1 LAILRESRR
10 SVNPLKG
17 GLTFI
22 EEISKNLLFSNCFI
36 EQEKG
41 EEMKRFEPSYI
52 RNIGTFGHG
61 GEGKTSLVEAIL
73 FDTGENNRLGRVD
86 DGSSIMDF
94 EQEEINRKISIS
106 ASLAHFEWNK
116 YQFYVIDTPGYANF
130 IAEAKASMR
139 VVDGAI
145 IVVGGNSEVKVQTEA
160 VWGYANEFQVPRI
173 LYVGKMD
180 MERADFLKVVE
191 EVRKAFPSQP
201 AVPVQL
207 PIGSNGSFKGVVD
220 LIQRKAYLYRGDGT
234 GQFEVKDVPPEM
246 EEEVNSHR
254 EKLIEMAVEMD
265 DQLME
270 KYLESGEVSTEEVIQ
285 CLRKGTLDRK
295 LVPAVC
301 GSSLQNIGLQPLLDL
316 MPLCFPSPLERGPAQ
331 GKNVK
336 TGEPEAREPKENAPF
351 SAFIFKT
358 IADPFAGKLNLFRV
372 YSGSINADST
382 VYNSKKEVKERIG
395 QIFLLEGKKQKP
407 VGFAS
412 VGDIVAVAK
421 LKETTTGDTFSDE
434 KKPILFEETK
444 LPLPVISYA
453 ITPKTKGD
461 EEKIT
466 SSLARLHEE
475 DPTMMASRDEQT
487 GEILLSGVGQT
498 HVEVIVEKLRRKF
511 GVEVN
516 LSTPKVP
523 YKETIRGTR
532 TGVIYRHKKQTGG
545 RGQFAEVH
553 FDISPLP
560 RGEGFEFENAL
571 VGMNVPRNF
580 VPAVEK
586 GIHEALQSGVVA
598 GYPVVDVKVR
608 FYDGK
613 SHEVD
618 SSEMAFKIA
627 AIMCFKKGVQE
638 ANPVLLEPIMKVEV
652 TAPDE
657 NIGDVIGDLNS
668 RRGRVL
674 RVDSRGNYQVIQ
686 ANVPMSEMLKYAP
699 DLNSKTG
706 GRGTFTM
713 EFSHYEEVP
722 AQLSEKVIAQAK
734 KDKAKED

>member
-1 LAILRESRR
+1 
-10 SVNPLKG
+10 
-17 GLTFI
+17 
-22 EEISKNLLFSNCFI
+22 
-36 EQEKG
+36 
-41 EEMKRFEPSYI
+41 MKQVEPTSI
-52 RNIGTFGHG
+52 RNIGIFGHG

-73 FDTGENNRLGRVD
+73 FDTGENTRLGRVD
-86 DGSSIMDF
+86 DGSSLMDF
-94 EQEEINRKISIS
+94 EPEEINRKISIS
-106 ASLAHFEWNK
+106 ASLSHFEWNK
-116 YQFYVIDTPGYANF
+116 HRFHIIDTPGYANF

-145 IVVGGNSEVKVQTEA
+145 IVVSGNSGVKVQTET
-160 VWGYANEFQVPRI
+160 VWGYANEFQIPRI
-173 LYVGKMD
+173 LCVSKMD
-180 MERADFLKVVE
+180 TERANFLKTVD
-191 EVRKAFPSQP
+191 EVKKTFPSHP

-207 PIGSNGSFKGVVD
+207 PIGGEGNFKGVVD
-220 LIQRKAYLYRGDGT
+220 LIQRKAYLCREDGS
-234 GQFEVKDVPPEM
+234 GQFEHTEVPPDM
-246 EEEVNSHR
+246 KEEVERLR
-254 EKLIEMAVEMD
+254 EKLVETVVEMD

-270 KYLESGEVSTEEVIQ
+270 KYLESGEISIEEIVR
-285 CLRKGTLDRK
+285 CLRKGTMERK

-301 GSSLQNIGLQPLLDL
+301 GSSIRNMGIQPLLDL
-316 MPLCFPSPLERGPAQ
+316 VISCFPSPLERGSVQ
-331 GKNVK
+331 GGNPK
-336 TGEPEAREPKENAPF
+336 TGEPETREPKEDAPF
-351 SAFIFKT
+351 SAFVFKT

-372 YSGSINADST
+372 YSGSVNADST
-382 VYNSKKEVKERIG
+382 LYNSKKDVRERIG

-407 VGFAS
+407 IGFAG

-434 KKPILFEETK
+434 KKPIIFEETK
-444 LPLPVISYA
+444 LPLPMISYA
-453 ITPKTKGD
+453 LTPKSKGD
-461 EEKIT
+461 EDKIT
-466 SSLARLHEE
+466 ASLARIHEE
-475 DPTMMASRDEQT
+475 DPTMMLGRDEQT

-498 HVEVIVEKLRRKF
+498 HVEVIVEKLKRKF

-516 LSTPKVP
+516 LSVPKVP
-523 YKETIRGTR
+523 YKETIRGSK

-553 FDISPLP
+553 FDVSALP
-560 RGEGFEFENAL
+560 RGAGFEFENAL
-571 VGMNVPRNF
+571 TGMNVPRNF

-586 GIHEALQSGVVA
+586 GIAEAMQSGVLA

-627 AIMCFKKGVQE
+627 SIMAFKRGVQE
-638 ANPVLLEPIMKVEV
+638 ANPVLLEPIMKVAV

-674 RVDSRGNYQVIQ
+674 RVDAKGNYQVIE

-722 AQLSEKVIAQAK
+722 AQLAEKVIAQAK
-734 KDKAKED
+734 RDKEKED

>member
-1 LAILRESRR
+1 
-10 SVNPLKG
+10 
-17 GLTFI
+17 
-22 EEISKNLLFSNCFI
+22 
-36 EQEKG
+36 
-41 EEMKRFEPSYI
+41 MKRFEPSHI

-61 GEGKTSLVEAIL
+61 GEGKTSLAEAIL
-73 FDTGENNRLGRVD
+73 FDTGENSRLGRVD

-94 EQEEINRKISIS
+94 EPEEINRKISIS
-106 ASLAHFEWNK
+106 ASLSHFEWDK
-116 YQFYVIDTPGYANF
+116 HQFHIIDTPGYANF

-145 IVVGGNSEVKVQTEA
+145 IVVGGNSGVKVQTET
-160 VWGYANEFQVPRI
+160 VWGYANEFGVPRI
-173 LYVGKMD
+173 LYVSKMD
-180 MERADFLKVVE
+180 MERADFFKVVKE
-191 EVRKAFPSQP
+191 IKKISPSQP
-201 AVPVQL
+201 AIPVQL
-207 PIGSNGSFKGVVD
+207 PIGGEGNFKGVVD
-220 LIQRKAYLYRGDGT
+220 LIQRKAYLYREDGS
-234 GQFEVKDVPPEM
+234 GQFELKEVPPDM
-246 EEEVNSHR
+246 KEEVDRLR
-254 EKLIEMAVEMD
+254 EKLVEAVVEVD

-270 KYLESGEVSTEEVIQ
+270 KYLESGEISTEEIIQ
-285 CLRKGTLDRK
+285 CLRRGTMERR
-295 LVPAVC
+295 LVPALC
-301 GSSLQNIGLQPLLDL
+301 GSSIRNIGIHPLLNL
-316 MPLCFPSPLERGPAQ
+316 MISCFPSPLERGPVQ

-336 TGEPEAREPKENAPF
+336 TGEPEIREPKEDGPF

-372 YSGSINADST
+372 YSGGINADSV
-382 VYNSKKEVKERIG
+382 VYNSKKDVKERIA

-434 KKPILFEETK
+434 KRSIFFEETK
-444 LPLPVISYA
+444 LPLPMITYA
-453 ITPKTKGD
+453 LTPKSKGD
-461 EEKIT
+461 EDKIT
-466 SSLARLHEE
+466 ASLARIHEE
-475 DPTMMASRDEQT
+475 DPTMTMGRDEQT
-487 GEILLSGVGQT
+487 GEVLLSGVGQT
-498 HVEVIVEKLRRKF
+498 HVEVIVEKLKRKF
-511 GVEVN
+511 GVEVT
-516 LSTPKVP
+516 LSVPKVP
-523 YKETIRGTR
+523 YKETIRGSK

-553 FDISPLP
+553 FDISALP
-560 RGEGFEFENAL
+560 RGAGFEFENAL
-571 VGMNVPRNF
+571 SGMNVPRNF

-586 GIHEALQSGVVA
+586 GIAEAMQSGVLA

-627 AIMCFKKGVQE
+627 AIMAFKRGVQE

-652 TAPDE
+652 TVPDE

-674 RVDSRGNYQVIQ
+674 GVEGRGNYQMIQ
-686 ANVPMSEMLKYAP
+686 ANVPMAEMLKYAP

-722 AQLSEKVIAQAK
+722 AQFSEKVIAQAK
-734 KDKAKED
+734 KDKEKEG

>member
-1 LAILRESRR
+1 
-10 SVNPLKG
+10 
-17 GLTFI
+17 
-22 EEISKNLLFSNCFI
+22 
-36 EQEKG
+36 
-41 EEMKRFEPSYI
+41 MKRVEPSHI

-61 GEGKTSLVEAIL
+61 GEGKTSLAEAIL
-73 FDTGENNRLGRVD
+73 FDTGINSRLGRVD
-86 DGSSIMDF
+86 DGSSVMDF
-94 EQEEINRKISIS
+94 EPEEVNRKISIS
-106 ASLAHFEWNK
+106 ASLAHFEWDK
-116 YQFYVIDTPGYANF
+116 HQFHFIDTPGYANF

-145 IVVGGNSEVKVQTEA
+145 IVVGGNSGVKVQTET

-173 LYVGKMD
+173 LYISKMD
-180 MERADFLKVVE
+180 MERSDFFKAVE
-191 EVRKAFPSQP
+191 EMKKAFPTMP

-207 PIGSNGSFKGVVD
+207 PIGGEGNFSGVVD
-220 LIQRKAYLYRGDGT
+220 LIQKKAFLYREDGS
-234 GQFEVKDVPPEM
+234 GQFEPKDIPPDLEK
-246 EEEVNSHR
+246 EADRLR
-254 EKLIEMAVEMD
+254 EKLIETVVEID

-270 KYLESGEVSTEEVIQ
+270 KYLESGEISTEELVQ
-285 CLRKGTLDRK
+285 CLRKGTIERK

-301 GSSLQNIGLQPLLDL
+301 GSSLKNIGIQPLLDL
-316 MPLCFPSPLERGPAQ
+316 MVSCFPSPVEKGPAQ
-331 GKNVK
+331 GRNPK
-336 TGEPEAREPKENAPF
+336 TGEPETREPKEDAPF
-351 SAFIFKT
+351 SAFVFKT

-382 VYNSKKEVKERIG
+382 VYNSKKDVKERIG

-407 VGFAS
+407 VGFAG
-412 VGDIVAVAK
+412 VGDVVAVAK
-421 LKETTTGDTFSDE
+421 LKETTTGDTFCDE
-434 KKPILFEETK
+434 KKPIIFEETK
-444 LPLPVISYA
+444 LPLPAISYA
-453 ITPKTKGD
+453 LTPKSKGD

-466 SSLARLHEE
+466 ASLVRLHEE
-475 DPTMMASRDEQT
+475 DPTMMLGRDEQT

-498 HVEVIVEKLRRKF
+498 HVEVIVEKLKRKF

-523 YKETIRGTR
+523 YKETIRGSKQ
-532 TGVIYRHKKQTGG
+532 GVIYRHKKQTGG

-553 FDISPLP
+553 FDISALP
-560 RGEGFEFENAL
+560 RGTGFEFENAL

-586 GIHEALQSGVVA
+586 GIAEAMQSGVLA

-627 AIMCFKKGVQE
+627 AIMAFKKGVQE

-668 RRGRVL
+668 RRGRVMG
-674 RVDSRGNYQVIQ
+674 VESRGNYQVIQ

-699 DLNSKTG
+699 DLKSMTG

-722 AQLSEKVIAQAK
+722 AQLTEKIIAQVK
-734 KDKAKED
+734 KEKEKES

>member
-1 LAILRESRR
+1 
-10 SVNPLKG
+10 
-17 GLTFI
+17 
-22 EEISKNLLFSNCFI
+22 
-36 EQEKG
+36 
-41 EEMKRFEPSYI
+41 MKRFEPSHI

-73 FDTGENNRLGRVD
+73 FDTGENTRLGRVD
-86 DGSSIMDF
+86 DGSSLMDF
-94 EQEEINRKISIS
+94 EPEEVNRKISIS
-106 ASLAHFEWNK
+106 ASLAHFEWDK
-116 YQFYVIDTPGYANF
+116 HRFYLIDTPGYANF

-139 VVDGAI
+139 VVDGAV
-145 IVVGGNSEVKVQTEA
+145 IVIGGNSEVKVQTET

-173 LYVGKMD
+173 LFVTKMD
-180 MERADFLKVVE
+180 LERADFLKVVE
-191 EVRKAFPSQP
+191 EVGKSFPTFSL
-201 AVPVQL
+201 VPVQL
-207 PIGSNGSFKGVVD
+207 PIGAERHFKGVVD
-220 LIQRKAYLYRGDGT
+220 LIEQKAYVYKEDGS
-234 GQFEVKDVPPEM
+234 GQFEIAEIPEDLR
-246 EEEVNSHR
+246 EEAGRLR
-254 EKLIEMAVEMD
+254 EKMIEAVVEMD

-270 KYLESGEVSTEEVIQ
+270 KYLESGEVSRDEILR
-285 CLRKGTLDRK
+285 CLRKGTIERK
-295 LVPAVC
+295 VVPALC
-301 GSSLQNIGLQPLLDL
+301 GSSLKNIGVQPLLDL
-316 MPLCFPSPLERGPAQ
+316 IIRCFPSPAERGAVQ
-331 GKNVK
+331 GRHPK
-336 TGEPEAREPKENAPF
+336 TGEVVTREPKEDGPL

-372 YSGSINADST
+372 YSGSLNADST
-382 VYNSKKEVKERIG
+382 VYNSKKDVKERIG

-407 VGFAS
+407 IGYVS
-412 VGDIVAVAK
+412 VGDIAAVAK

-434 KKPILFEETK
+434 KNPIVFEETK
-444 LPLPVISYA
+444 LPQPMITYA
-453 ITPKTKGD
+453 ITPKSKGD
-461 EEKIT
+461 EEKIAA
-466 SSLARLHEE
+466 SLARIHEE
-475 DPTMMASRDEQT
+475 DPTMTVGRDEQT

-498 HVEVIVEKLRRKF
+498 HVEVIIEKLRRKF

-523 YKETIRGTR
+523 YKETIRGSKQ
-532 TGVIYRHKKQTGG
+532 GVIYRHKKQTGG

-560 RGEGFEFENAL
+560 RGQGFEFENAL

-586 GIHEALQSGVVA
+586 GILEAMQSGVLA

-627 AIMCFKKGVQE
+627 AIMCFKKGIQE

-652 TAPDE
+652 IAPE
-657 NIGDVIGDLNS
+657 ETIGDVIGDLNS

-674 RVDSRGNYQVIQ
+674 KVDAKGNYQVIQ
-686 ANVPMSEMLKYAP
+686 AHVPMAEMLKYAP

-722 AQLSEKVIAQAK
+722 AQLAEKVIAQAK
-734 KDKAKED
+734 KEKEKED

>member
-1 LAILRESRR
+1 
-10 SVNPLKG
+10 
-17 GLTFI
+17 
-22 EEISKNLLFSNCFI
+22 
-36 EQEKG
+36 
-41 EEMKRFEPSYI
+41 MKRFEPSHI

-61 GEGKTSLVEAIL
+61 GEGKTSLAEAIL
-73 FDTGENNRLGRVD
+73 FDTGENSRLGRVD

-94 EQEEINRKISIS
+94 EPEEINRKISIS
-106 ASLAHFEWNK
+106 ASLSHFEWDK
-116 YQFYVIDTPGYANF
+116 HQFHIIDTPGYANF

-145 IVVGGNSEVKVQTEA
+145 IVVGGNSGVKVQTET
-160 VWGYANEFQVPRI
+160 VWGYANEFGVPRI
-173 LYVGKMD
+173 LYVSKMD
-180 MERADFLKVVE
+180 MERADFFKVVE
-191 EVRKAFPSQP
+191 EVKKISPSQP
-201 AVPVQL
+201 AIPVQL
-207 PIGSNGSFKGVVD
+207 PIGGEGNFKGVVD
-220 LIQRKAYLYRGDGT
+220 LIQRKAYLYREDGS
-234 GQFEVKDVPPEM
+234 GQFELKEVPPDM
-246 EEEVNSHR
+246 KEEVDRLR
-254 EKLIEMAVEMD
+254 EKLVEAVVEVD

-270 KYLESGEVSTEEVIQ
+270 KYLESGEISTEEIIQ
-285 CLRKGTLDRK
+285 CLRRGTMERR
-295 LVPAVC
+295 LVPALC
-301 GSSLQNIGLQPLLDL
+301 GSSIRNIGIHPLLNL
-316 MPLCFPSPLERGPAQ
+316 MISCFPSPLERGPVQ

-336 TGEPEAREPKENAPF
+336 TGEPEIREPKEDGPF
-351 SAFIFKT
+351 SAFVFKT

-372 YSGSINADST
+372 YSGGINADSV
-382 VYNSKKEVKERIG
+382 VYNSKKDVKERIA

-434 KKPILFEETK
+434 KRSIFFEETK
-444 LPLPVISYA
+444 LPLPMITYA
-453 ITPKTKGD
+453 LTPKSKGD
-461 EEKIT
+461 EDKIT
-466 SSLARLHEE
+466 ASLARIHEE
-475 DPTMMASRDEQT
+475 DPTMTMGRDEQT
-487 GEILLSGVGQT
+487 GEVLLSGVGQT
-498 HVEVIVEKLRRKF
+498 HVEVIVEKLKRKF
-511 GVEVN
+511 GVEVT
-516 LSTPKVP
+516 LSIPKVP
-523 YKETIRGTR
+523 YKETIRGSK

-553 FDISPLP
+553 FDISALP
-560 RGEGFEFENAL
+560 RGAGFEFENAL
-571 VGMNVPRNF
+571 SGMNVPRNF

-586 GIHEALQSGVVA
+586 GIAEAMQSGVLA

-627 AIMCFKKGVQE
+627 AIMAFKKGVQE

-652 TAPDE
+652 TVPEE

-674 RVDSRGNYQVIQ
+674 GVEGRGNYQVIQ
-686 ANVPMSEMLKYAP
+686 ANVPMAEMLKYAP

-722 AQLSEKVIAQAK
+722 AQFSEKVIAQAK
-734 KDKAKED
+734 KDKEKED

>member
-1 LAILRESRR
+1 MKQIER
-10 SVNPLKG
+10 SH
-17 GLTFI
+17 
-22 EEISKNLLFSNCFI
+22 
-36 EQEKG
+36 
-41 EEMKRFEPSYI
+41 I
-52 RNIGTFGHG
+52 RNVGTFGHG
-61 GEGKTSLVEAIL
+61 GEGKTSLAEAIL
-73 FDTGENNRLGRVD
+73 FDTGENTRLGRVD
-86 DGSSIMDF
+86 DGSSLMDF
-94 EQEEINRKISIS
+94 EPEEINRKISIS
-106 ASLAHFEWNK
+106 ASLSHFEWDK
-116 YQFYVIDTPGYANF
+116 HQFHIIDTPGYANF
-130 IAEAKASMR
+130 VAEAKASMR

-145 IVVGGNSEVKVQTEA
+145 IVVGGNSGIKVQTET
-160 VWGYANEFQVPRI
+160 VWGYANDFQIPRI
-173 LYVGKMD
+173 LYVSKMD

-191 EVRKAFPSQP
+191 EVKKAFPSQP

-207 PIGSNGSFKGVVD
+207 PIGGEGNFKGVVD
-220 LIQRKAYLYRGDGT
+220 LIHKKAYVYRDDGS
-234 GQFEVKDVPPEM
+234 GQFEIKEVSPDLK
-246 EEEVNSHR
+246 EEVDRLR
-254 EKLIEMAVEMD
+254 EKLIEAAVEVD

-270 KYLESGEVSTEEVIQ
+270 KYLESGEISAEEIVQ
-285 CLRKGTLDRK
+285 CLRKGTMERK
-295 LVPAVC
+295 LVPALC
-301 GSSLQNIGLQPLLDL
+301 GSSTRNIGIQPLLNT
-316 MPLCFPSPLERGPAQ
+316 MIRCFPSPLERGPVQ
-331 GKNVK
+331 GKNIK
-336 TGEPEAREPKENAPF
+336 AGEPETREPKEDAPF

-358 IADPFAGKLNLFRV
+358 IADPFAGKLSLFRV
-372 YSGSINADST
+372 YSGSISADSF
-382 VYNSKKEVKERIG
+382 VYNSKKDVKERIG

-407 VGFAS
+407 VGFAT
-412 VGDIVAVAK
+412 VGDIVAVSK
-421 LKETTTGDTFSDE
+421 LKETTTGDTFCDE
-434 KKPILFEETK
+434 KKPVVFEETK

-453 ITPKTKGD
+453 LTPKSKGD
-461 EEKIT
+461 EDKIT
-466 SSLARLHEE
+466 ASLARIHEE
-475 DPTMMASRDEQT
+475 DPTMMMGRDEQT

-516 LSTPKVP
+516 LSVPKVP
-523 YKETIRGTR
+523 YKETIRGSK
-532 TGVIYRHKKQTGG
+532 TGVVYRHKKQTGG

-553 FDISPLP
+553 FDISSLP
-560 RGEGFEFENAL
+560 RGDGFEFENAL
-571 VGMNVPRNF
+571 SGMNVPRNY

-586 GIHEALQSGVVA
+586 GIAEAMQSGVLA

-627 AIMCFKKGVQE
+627 AIMAFKKGVQE

-674 RVDSRGNYQVIQ
+674 GVEGRGNYQVIQ

-722 AQLSEKVIAQAK
+722 AQWTDKIIAQAK
-734 KDKAKED
+734 KDKEKED

>member
-1 LAILRESRR
+1 MRR
-10 SVNPLKG
+10 V
-17 GLTFI
+17 
-22 EEISKNLLFSNCFI
+22 
-36 EQEKG
+36 
-41 EEMKRFEPSYI
+41 EPNSI

-73 FDTGENNRLGRVD
+73 FDTGVNTRLGRVD
-86 DGSSIMDF
+86 DGSSIMDY
-94 EQEEINRKISIS
+94 EPEEINRKISIN
-106 ASLAHFEWNK
+106 ASLAHFEYNK
-116 YQFYVIDTPGYANF
+116 HFFYLIDTPGYANF
-130 IAEAKASMR
+130 ISEAKASMR

-145 IVVGGNSEVKVQTEA
+145 IVIGANSEVKVQTET
-160 VWGYANEFQVPRI
+160 VWDYANEFQVPLI
-173 LYVGKMD
+173 LFVSKMD
-180 MERADFLKVVE
+180 MERADFHKVIE
-191 EVRKAFPSQP
+191 DVRKVFPSQP
-201 AVPVQL
+201 AIPVQL
-207 PIGSNGSFKGVVD
+207 PIGSNGDFKGVVD
-220 LIQRKAYLYRGDGT
+220 LIQKKAYFYQRDGS
-234 GQFEVKDVPPEM
+234 GQFELKDIPREM
-246 EEEVNSHR
+246 EEEVSRFR
-254 EKLIEMAVEMD
+254 EKLIETIVEMD

-270 KYLESGEVSTEEVIQ
+270 KYLESGEISPEEALA
-285 CLRKGTLDRK
+285 CLRKGTLERK

-301 GSSLQNIGLQPLLDL
+301 GSSLQNIGIQPLLDL
-316 MPLCFPSPLERGPAQ
+316 IIQCFPSPLERGPAR
-331 GKNVK
+331 GKHPK
-336 TGEPEAREPKENAPF
+336 TGEDEVREPEEDVAF
-351 SAFIFKT
+351 SAFVFKT

-372 YSGSINADST
+372 YSGTLNADST
-382 VYNSKKEVKERIG
+382 VYNSKKDVKERVG
-395 QIFLLEGKKQKP
+395 QIFLMEGKKQKP
-407 VGFAS
+407 VGFAG

-421 LKETTTGDTFSDE
+421 LKETTTGDTLSDE
-434 KKPILFEETK
+434 KRPIIFEETK
-444 LPLPVISYA
+444 LPMPVITYA
-453 ITPKTKGD
+453 ITPKAKGD

-466 SSLARLHEE
+466 ASLARLHEE
-475 DPTMMASRDEQT
+475 DPTMMVSRDEQT

-523 YKETIRGTR
+523 YKETIRGTK

-560 RGEGFEFENAL
+560 RGGGFEFENAL

-586 GIHEALQSGVVA
+586 GIHEAMQSGVLA

-627 AIMCFKKGVQE
+627 AIMCFKKGIAE
-638 ANPVLLEPIMKVEV
+638 ANPVLLEPIMKLEV
-652 TAPDE
+652 VAPE
-657 NIGDVIGDLNS
+657 ETIGDVIGDLNS

-674 RVDSRGNYQVIQ
+674 KVDARGNYQVIQ
-686 ANVPMSEMLKYAP
+686 ANVPMAEMLKYAP

-722 AQLSEKVIAQAK
+722 SQLTEKIIAQAK
-734 KDKAKED
+734 KDKESRE

>member
-1 LAILRESRR
+1 
-10 SVNPLKG
+10 
-17 GLTFI
+17 
-22 EEISKNLLFSNCFI
+22 
-36 EQEKG
+36 
-41 EEMKRFEPSYI
+41 MKRVETTNI

-61 GEGKTSLVEAIL
+61 GEGKTSLVEAML
-73 FDTGENNRLGRVD
+73 FDTGENTRLGRVD
-86 DGSSIMDF
+86 DGSSLMDF
-94 EQEEINRKISIS
+94 EPEEINRKISIS
-106 ASLAHFEWNK
+106 ASLSHFEWNK
-116 YQFYVIDTPGYANF
+116 HQFHIIDTPGYANF

-145 IVVGGNSEVKVQTEA
+145 IVVSGNSSVKVQTET

-173 LYVGKMD
+173 LYVSKMD
-180 MERADFLKVVE
+180 TERANFLKVVE
-191 EVRKAFPSQP
+191 EVKKTFPSQS

-207 PIGSNGSFKGVVD
+207 PIEGEGNFKGVVD
-220 LIQRKAYLYRGDGT
+220 LIQRKAYFYREDGS
-234 GQFEVKDVPPEM
+234 GQFELKDIPPDM
-246 EEEVNSHR
+246 KEEVERLR
-254 EKLIEMAVEMD
+254 EKLVEAAVEMD

-270 KYLESGEVSTEEVIQ
+270 KYLESGEVSTEEIVR
-285 CLRKGTLDRK
+285 CLRKGTMERK

-301 GSSLQNIGLQPLLDL
+301 GSSIRNIGVQPLLDVAIS
-316 MPLCFPSPLERGPAQ
+316 CFPSPLERGPVQ
-331 GKNVK
+331 GKNAK
-336 TGEPEAREPKENAPF
+336 TGELETREPKEDAPF

-372 YSGSINADST
+372 YSGSVNADST
-382 VYNSKKEVKERIG
+382 LFNSKKDVRERIG

-407 VGFAS
+407 IGFAS

-421 LKETTTGDTFSDE
+421 LKETTTGDSFSDE
-434 KKPILFEETK
+434 KKPIIFEETK

-453 ITPKTKGD
+453 LTPKSKGD
-461 EEKIT
+461 EDKIT
-466 SSLARLHEE
+466 ASLARIHEE
-475 DPTMMASRDEQT
+475 DPTMMLGRDEQT

-498 HVEVIVEKLRRKF
+498 HVEVIVEKLKRKF

-516 LSTPKVP
+516 LSVPKVP
-523 YKETIRGTR
+523 YKETLRGSK
-532 TGVIYRHKKQTGG
+532 TGVVYRHKKQTGG

-553 FDISPLP
+553 FDVSALP
-560 RGEGFEFENAL
+560 RGAGFEFENAL
-571 VGMNVPRNF
+571 TGMNVPRNF

-586 GIHEALQSGVVA
+586 GIAEAMQNGVLA

-627 AIMCFKKGVQE
+627 AIMAFKKGVQE
-638 ANPVLLEPIMKVEV
+638 ANPVLLEPIMKVVV

-657 NIGDVIGDLNS
+657 HIGDVIGDLNS

-674 RVDSRGNYQVIQ
+674 RVDAKGNYQMIE

-722 AQLSEKVIAQAK
+722 AQLAEKVIAQAK
-734 KDKAKED
+734 KDKEKED

>member
-1 LAILRESRR
+1 
-10 SVNPLKG
+10 
-17 GLTFI
+17 
-22 EEISKNLLFSNCFI
+22 
-36 EQEKG
+36 
-41 EEMKRFEPSYI
+41 MKRVEPSHI

-86 DGSSIMDF
+86 DGSSLMDF
-94 EQEEINRKISIS
+94 EPEEINRKISIS
-106 ASLAHFEWNK
+106 ASLTHFEWDK
-116 YQFYVIDTPGYANF
+116 HQFHVIDTPGYANF
-130 IAEAKASMR
+130 VAEAKASMR

-145 IVVGGNSEVKVQTEA
+145 IVVGGNSGVKIQTET
-160 VWGYANEFQVPRI
+160 VWGYANEFDVPRI
-173 LYVGKMD
+173 LYVSKMD
-180 MERADFLKVVE
+180 MERADFFKVVE
-191 EVRKAFPSQP
+191 EVKKTFPSQP
-201 AVPVQL
+201 VVPVQL
-207 PIGSNGSFKGVVD
+207 PIGGDGNFKGVVD
-220 LIQRKAYLYRGDGT
+220 LIHRKAYLYRDDGS
-234 GQFEVKDVPPEM
+234 GQFELKEVPPEM
-246 EEEVNSHR
+246 KEEVDRQR
-254 EKLIEMAVEMD
+254 EKLIETVVEMD
-265 DQLME
+265 DQLLE
-270 KYLESGEVSTEEVIQ
+270 KYLESGEISAEEILQ
-285 CLRKGTLDRK
+285 CLRKGTMERRLI
-295 LVPAVC
+295 PALC
-301 GSSLQNIGLQPLLDL
+301 GSSIRNIGIHPLLDL
-316 MPLCFPSPLERGPAQ
+316 MILCFPSPLERGSVQ
-331 GKNVK
+331 GKNIK
-336 TGEPEAREPKENAPF
+336 TGEPETREPKEDGPL

-358 IADPFAGKLNLFRV
+358 IADPFAGKLSLFRV
-372 YSGSINADST
+372 YSGSINADSV
-382 VYNSKKEVKERIG
+382 VYNSKKDLKERIG

-434 KKPILFEETK
+434 KRPVLFEETK

-453 ITPKTKGD
+453 LTPKSKGD
-461 EEKIT
+461 EDKIT

-475 DPTMMASRDEQT
+475 DPTMTMGRDEQT

-498 HVEVIVEKLRRKF
+498 HVEVIVERLKRKF

-516 LSTPKVP
+516 LSVPKVP
-523 YKETIRGTR
+523 YKETIRGSK

-553 FDISPLP
+553 FDISALP
-560 RGEGFEFENAL
+560 RGSGSEFENAL
-571 VGMNVPRNF
+571 TGMNVPRNF

-586 GIHEALQSGVVA
+586 GIAEAMQSGVL
-598 GYPVVDVKVR
+598 GGFPVVDVKVR

-627 AIMCFKKGVQE
+627 AIMAFKKGVQE
-638 ANPVLLEPIMKVEV
+638 ANPVLLEPVMKVEV

-674 RVDSRGNYQVIQ
+674 GVEGGGNYQVIQ
-686 ANVPMSEMLKYAP
+686 AHVPMSEMLKYAP

-706 GRGTFTM
+706 GRGTFMM

-722 AQLSEKVIAQAK
+722 AQLTEKIIAQTK
-734 KDKAKED
+734 KDKEKES

>member
-1 LAILRESRR
+1 
-10 SVNPLKG
+10 
-17 GLTFI
+17 
-22 EEISKNLLFSNCFI
+22 
-36 EQEKG
+36 
-41 EEMKRFEPSYI
+41 MKRFEPNHI

-73 FDTGENNRLGRVD
+73 FDTGENTRLGRVD
-86 DGSSIMDF
+86 DGSSLMDF
-94 EQEEINRKISIS
+94 EPEEINRKISIS
-106 ASLAHFEWNK
+106 ASLAHFEWDKHRFNL
-116 YQFYVIDTPGYANF
+116 IDTPGYANF

-139 VVDGAI
+139 VVDGAV

-160 VWGYANEFQVPRI
+160 VWGYANGFQVPRI
-173 LYVGKMD
+173 LFVSKMD

-191 EVRKAFPSQP
+191 DVKKTFPSQP
-201 AVPVQL
+201 AIPVQL
-207 PIGSNGSFKGVVD
+207 PIGAEKSFKGVVD
-220 LIQRKAYLYRGDGT
+220 LIERKAYFYREDGS
-234 GQFEVKDVPPEM
+234 GQFDLKEVPAELK
-246 EEEVNSHR
+246 EEVDRLR
-254 EKLIEMAVEMD
+254 EKMVEAVVEMD

-270 KYLESGEVSTEEVIQ
+270 KYLESGEVSNEEILR
-285 CLRKGTLDRK
+285 CLRRGTMERK
-295 LVPAVC
+295 LVPAAC
-301 GSSLQNIGLQPLLDL
+301 GSPIQNIGIQPLLGL
-316 MPLCFPSPLERGPAQ
+316 IVRCFPSPQEIGKVE
-331 GKNVK
+331 GKNLK
-336 TGEPEAREPKENAPF
+336 TGEAVSIEPREDGPL
-351 SAFIFKT
+351 SAFVFKT
-358 IADPFAGKLNLFRV
+358 IADPFAGKLSLFRV
-372 YSGSINADST
+372 YSGSIHADST
-382 VYNSKKEVKERIG
+382 VYNSKKDVKERIG

-407 VGFAS
+407 VGFAG
-412 VGDIVAVAK
+412 VGDVAAVAK

-434 KKPILFEETK
+434 KNPVLFEETK
-444 LPLPVISYA
+444 LPLPMISYA
-453 ITPKTKGD
+453 LTPKSKGD

-466 SSLARLHEE
+466 ASLARIHEE
-475 DPTMMASRDEQT
+475 DPTMMVGRDEQT
-487 GEILLSGVGQT
+487 GQVLLSGIGQT
-498 HVEVIVEKLRRKF
+498 HVEVIIEKLKRKF

-523 YKETIRGTR
+523 YKETIRGSKQ
-532 TGVIYRHKKQTGG
+532 GVIYRHKKQTGG

-553 FDISPLP
+553 FDISSLP
-560 RGEGFEFENAL
+560 RGSGFEFENGL

-586 GIHEALQSGVVA
+586 GIAEAMQSGVLA
-598 GYPVVDVKVR
+598 GFPVVDVKVR

-618 SSEMAFKIA
+618 SSEMAFKLA

-652 TAPDE
+652 TAPEE

-674 RVDSRGNYQVIQ
+674 KVDAKGNYQVIQ
-686 ANVPMSEMLKYAP
+686 ANVPMAEMLKYAP

-722 AQLSEKVIAQAK
+722 AQMAEKVIAQAK
-734 KDKAKED
+734 KDKEKES

>member
-1 LAILRESRR
+1 
-10 SVNPLKG
+10 
-17 GLTFI
+17 
-22 EEISKNLLFSNCFI
+22 
-36 EQEKG
+36 
-41 EEMKRFEPSYI
+41 MKRAEPTQI

-73 FDTGENNRLGRVD
+73 FNTGENTRLGRVD
-86 DGSSIMDF
+86 EGSSLMDF
-94 EQEEINRKISIS
+94 EPEEMNRKISIS
-106 ASLAHFEWNK
+106 ASLSHFEWNK
-116 YQFYVIDTPGYANF
+116 HQFHIIDTPGYANF

-145 IVVGGNSEVKVQTEA
+145 IVVSGNSGVKVQTET

-173 LYVGKMD
+173 LYVSKMD
-180 MERADFLKVVE
+180 TERANFLKVVE
-191 EVRKAFPSQP
+191 EVKKTFPSHP

-207 PIGSNGSFKGVVD
+207 PIGGEGNFKGVVD
-220 LIQRKAYLYRGDGT
+220 LVQRKAYFYREDGS
-234 GQFEVKDVPPEM
+234 GEFDFKDIPTDM
-246 EEEVNSHR
+246 KEEVDRLR
-254 EKLIEMAVEMD
+254 EKLVETVVEMD

-270 KYLESGEVSTEEVIQ
+270 KYLESGEVSIEEVNH
-285 CLRKGTLDRK
+285 CLRKGSMEGK
-295 LVPAVC
+295 LMPAVC
-301 GSSLQNIGLQPLLDL
+301 GSSIRNIGIQPLLDL
-316 MPLCFPSPLERGPAQ
+316 AISCFPSPLERGSVH
-331 GKNVK
+331 GKSPK
-336 TGEPEAREPKENAPF
+336 TGEPEAREPKEDAPF
-351 SAFIFKT
+351 SAFVFKT
-358 IADPFAGKLNLFRV
+358 VADPFAGKLNLFRV
-372 YSGSINADST
+372 YSGSANADST
-382 VYNSKKEVKERIG
+382 LYNSKKDVKERIG

-407 VGFAS
+407 IGFAG

-434 KKPILFEETK
+434 KKPIVFEETK

-453 ITPKTKGD
+453 LTPKSKGD
-461 EEKIT
+461 EDKIT
-466 SSLARLHEE
+466 ASLARIHEE
-475 DPTMMASRDEQT
+475 DPTMMLGRDEQT
-487 GEILLSGVGQT
+487 GEIILSGVGQT
-498 HVEVIVEKLRRKF
+498 HVEVIVEKLKRKF

-516 LSTPKVP
+516 LSVPKVP
-523 YKETIRGTR
+523 YKETIRGSK

-553 FDISPLP
+553 FDISSLP
-560 RGEGFEFENAL
+560 RGSGFEFENAL
-571 VGMNVPRNF
+571 TGMNVPRNF

-586 GIHEALQSGVVA
+586 GIAEAMQSGVLA

-627 AIMCFKKGVQE
+627 AIMAFKKGVQE
-638 ANPVLLEPIMKVEV
+638 ANPVILEPIMKAVV

-657 NIGDVIGDLNS
+657 TIGDVIGDLNS

-674 RVDSRGNYQVIQ
+674 RVDAKGNYQMIE

-713 EFSHYEEVP
+713 EFSHYEEIP
-722 AQLSEKVIAQAK
+722 AQLAEKVIAQAK
-734 KDKAKED
+734 KEKEKED

>member
-1 LAILRESRR
+1 
-10 SVNPLKG
+10 
-17 GLTFI
+17 
-22 EEISKNLLFSNCFI
+22 
-36 EQEKG
+36 
-41 EEMKRFEPSYI
+41 MKRVETTNI

-61 GEGKTSLVEAIL
+61 GEGKTSLVEAML
-73 FDTGENNRLGRVD
+73 FDTGENTRIGRVD
-86 DGSSIMDF
+86 DGSSLMDF
-94 EQEEINRKISIS
+94 EPEEINRKISIS
-106 ASLAHFEWNK
+106 ASLSHFEWNK
-116 YQFYVIDTPGYANF
+116 HQFHIIDTPGYANF

-139 VVDGAI
+139 VVDGVI
-145 IVVGGNSEVKVQTEA
+145 IVVSGNSGVKVQTET

-173 LYVGKMD
+173 LYVSKMD
-180 MERADFLKVVE
+180 TERANFLKVVE
-191 EVRKAFPSQP
+191 EVKKTFPSQP

-207 PIGSNGSFKGVVD
+207 PIGGEGNFKGVVD
-220 LIQRKAYLYRGDGT
+220 LIQRKAYFYREDGS
-234 GQFEVKDVPPEM
+234 GQFELKDIPPDM
-246 EEEVNSHR
+246 KEEVERLR
-254 EKLIEMAVEMD
+254 EKLVEAAVEMD

-270 KYLESGEVSTEEVIQ
+270 KYLESGEVSTEEIVR
-285 CLRKGTLDRK
+285 CLRKGTMERK

-301 GSSLQNIGLQPLLDL
+301 GSSIRNIGVQPLLDVAIS
-316 MPLCFPSPLERGPAQ
+316 CFPSPLERGPVQ
-331 GKNVK
+331 GKNAK
-336 TGEPEAREPKENAPF
+336 TGELETREPKEDAPF

-372 YSGSINADST
+372 YSGSVNADST
-382 VYNSKKEVKERIG
+382 LFNSKKDVRERIG

-407 VGFAS
+407 IGFAS

-421 LKETTTGDTFSDE
+421 LKETTTGDSFSDE
-434 KKPILFEETK
+434 KKPIVFEETK

-453 ITPKTKGD
+453 LTPKSKGD
-461 EEKIT
+461 EDKIT
-466 SSLARLHEE
+466 ASLARIHEE
-475 DPTMMASRDEQT
+475 DPTMMLGRDEQT

-498 HVEVIVEKLRRKF
+498 HVEVIVEKLKRKF

-516 LSTPKVP
+516 LSVPKVP
-523 YKETIRGTR
+523 YKETLRGSK
-532 TGVIYRHKKQTGG
+532 TGVVYRHKKQTGG

-553 FDISPLP
+553 FDVSALP
-560 RGEGFEFENAL
+560 RGAGFEFENAL
-571 VGMNVPRNF
+571 TGMNVPRNF

-586 GIHEALQSGVVA
+586 GIAEAMQNGVLA

-627 AIMCFKKGVQE
+627 AIMAFKKGVQE
-638 ANPVLLEPIMKVEV
+638 ANPVLLEPIMKVVV

-674 RVDSRGNYQVIQ
+674 RVDAKGNYQMIE

-722 AQLSEKVIAQAK
+722 AQLAEKVIAQAK
-734 KDKAKED
+734 KDKEKED

>member
-1 LAILRESRR
+1 MRGS
-10 SVNPLKG
+10 
-17 GLTFI
+17 
-22 EEISKNLLFSNCFI
+22 
-36 EQEKG
+36 EKG
-41 EEMKRFEPSYI
+41 EEMKRFEPSHI
-52 RNIGTFGHG
+52 RNIGTYGHG
-61 GEGKTSLVEAIL
+61 GEGKTSLVDAIL
-73 FDTGENNRLGRVD
+73 FVAGENSRLGRVD
-86 DGSSIMDF
+86 DGSSLMDF
-94 EQEEINRKISIS
+94 EPEEINRKISIS
-106 ASLAHFEWNK
+106 ASLSHFEWDK
-116 YQFYVIDTPGYANF
+116 HDFHIIDTPGYANF

-145 IVVGGNSEVKVQTEA
+145 IVVGGNSGVKVQTET
-160 VWGYANEFQVPRI
+160 VWEYANEFGVPRI
-173 LYVGKMD
+173 LYVSKMD
-180 MERADFLKVVE
+180 MERADFLKLVE
-191 EVRKAFPSQP
+191 EVKKTFPSQP

-207 PIGSNGSFKGVVD
+207 PMGGEGNLKGVVD
-220 LIQRKAYLYRGDGT
+220 LIHKKAYLYREDGS
-234 GQFEVKDVPPEM
+234 GQFEIKEVPPEM
-246 EEEVNSHR
+246 KEGVDRLH
-254 EKLIEMAVEMD
+254 EKLVEAVVEVD

-270 KYLESGEVSTEEVIQ
+270 KYLESGEISADEIIQ
-285 CLRKGTLDRK
+285 CLRKGTMERR
-295 LVPAVC
+295 LVPALC
-301 GSSLQNIGLQPLLDL
+301 GSSIRNIGIQPLLN
-316 MPLCFPSPLERGPAQ
+316 MVIRCFPSPLEKGPVQ
-331 GKNVK
+331 GKNIN
-336 TGEPEAREPKENAPF
+336 TGEVESREPKEDVPF
-351 SAFIFKT
+351 SAFVFKT
-358 IADPFAGKLNLFRV
+358 IADPFAGKLSLFRV
-372 YSGSINADST
+372 YSGSISADSV
-382 VYNSKKEVKERIG
+382 VYNSKKDVKERIG
-395 QIFLLEGKKQKP
+395 QIFLMEGKKQKP

-434 KKPILFEETK
+434 KKPILFEETR

-453 ITPKTKGD
+453 LTPKSKGD
-461 EEKIT
+461 EDKIA
-466 SSLARLHEE
+466 SSLARIHEE
-475 DPTMMASRDEQT
+475 DPTMMVGRDEQT

-498 HVEVIVEKLRRKF
+498 HVEVIVEKLKRKF

-516 LSTPKVP
+516 LSVPKVP
-523 YKETIRGTR
+523 YKETIRGSK

-553 FDISPLP
+553 FDISPLS

-571 VGMNVPRNF
+571 TGMNVPRNF

-586 GIHEALQSGVVA
+586 GVVEAMQSGVLG

-627 AIMCFKKGVQE
+627 AIMAFKKGVQE

-674 RVDSRGNYQVIQ
+674 RVDSKGNYQVIQ
-686 ANVPMSEMLKYAP
+686 ANVPMAEMLKYAP

-722 AQLSEKVIAQAK
+722 AQLSEKIIAQAK
-734 KDKAKED
+734 REKES

>member
-1 LAILRESRR
+1 
-10 SVNPLKG
+10 
-17 GLTFI
+17 
-22 EEISKNLLFSNCFI
+22 
-36 EQEKG
+36 
-41 EEMKRFEPSYI
+41 MKRFEPNHI
-52 RNIGTFGHG
+52 RNVGTFGHG

-73 FDTGENNRLGRVD
+73 FNTGENTRLGKVD
-86 DGSSIMDF
+86 DGSSLMDF
-94 EQEEINRKISIS
+94 EPEEINRKISIS
-106 ASLAHFEWNK
+106 ASLAHFEWDK
-116 YQFYVIDTPGYANF
+116 HRFYLIDTPGYANF

-145 IVVGGNSEVKVQTEA
+145 IVVGGNSEVKVQTET
-160 VWGYANEFQVPRI
+160 VWGYANELQVPRI
-173 LYVGKMD
+173 LYVSKMD
-180 MERADFLKVVE
+180 TERADFLKVVE
-191 EVRKAFPSQP
+191 NMKKRFPSQP

-207 PIGSNGSFKGVVD
+207 PIGGEKNFRGVVD
-220 LIQRKAYLYRGDGT
+220 LIEKKAYLYKEDGS
-234 GQFEVKDVPPEM
+234 GQFELKEVPLELK
-246 EEEVNSHR
+246 EEVDR
-254 EKLIEMAVEMD
+254 LRDKMIEAVVEMD

-270 KYLESGEVSTEEVIQ
+270 KYLESAEISTEEILQ
-285 CLRKGTLDRK
+285 CLRKGTMERR

-301 GSSLQNIGLQPLLDL
+301 GSSTRNIGTQPLLDL
-316 MPLCFPSPLERGPAQ
+316 MIRCFPSPQEKGAAQ

-336 TGEPEAREPKENAPF
+336 TGEVVSREPKEDGPL

-358 IADPFAGKLNLFRV
+358 IADPFAGKLSLFRI

-382 VYNSKKEVKERIG
+382 VYNSKRDVKERIG

-407 VGFAS
+407 VGFAG

-434 KKPILFEETK
+434 KNPVIFGETK
-444 LPLPVISYA
+444 LPLPMISYA
-453 ITPKTKGD
+453 LTPKSKGD
-461 EEKIT
+461 EEKIAA
-466 SSLARLHEE
+466 SLARIHEE
-475 DPTMMASRDEQT
+475 DPTIMVGRDEQT

-498 HVEVIVEKLRRKF
+498 HVEVVVEKLKRKF

-523 YKETIRGTR
+523 YKETIRGSKQ
-532 TGVIYRHKKQTGG
+532 GIIYRHKKQTGG

-553 FDISPLP
+553 LDVSSLP
-560 RGEGFEFENAL
+560 RGGGFEFENGL

-586 GIHEALQSGVVA
+586 GIVEAMQSGVL
-598 GYPVVDVKVR
+598 GGFPVVDVKVR

-618 SSEMAFKIA
+618 SSEMAFKLA

-638 ANPVLLEPIMKVEV
+638 ANPVLLEPVMKVEV

-674 RVDSRGNYQVIQ
+674 KVDVKGSYQAIQ

-722 AQLSEKVIAQAK
+722 AQLTEKVIAQAK
-734 KDKAKED
+734 KDKEKEKES